1 MKKLGAVFVF
11 IILGNSLWAY
21 PVVIHQ
27 KALLKA
33 LEVCQRDDKA
43 TLTAIFVPF
52 QEDLLRGVSDADLKP
67 FNLLPPTLSPTHGHH
82 PFKHV
87 GFVHEQQCGGDMA
100 QCFLQKAIETFQS
113 DPSKSVYYLGVAA
126 HFVEDAFIPHH
137 SNPSILTIGGHDFDG
152 YIVDGHKTYEDYQL
166 KVFEDINID
175 ETSINFFPKVV
186 DDKNNIHCQA
196 SDAFG
201 WVDFGAHSSYD
212 YYKLVN
218 NPKDQSHYQEVSE
231 ILLSK
236 MIRTLAG
243 FLSFAGN
250 RLVDTTPDQ
259 LRPANTISQQTSS
272 ALTDL
277 IYNAPDIKTARVQMK
292 DNYVHGSLSVGSF
305 SKIEFTD
312 IFTMQDNTIAL
323 FVSLYLDGKH
333 TVNWQVIRPNGA
345 IQPMEQGSNM
355 CSITGDPNN
364 VAYVISTLD
373 WNDACYPYNSTIVGN
388 WQIKVYVDGKFV
400 LKHDFSNN

>member
-11 IILGNSLWAY
+11 IIMGNSLWAY

-137 SNPSILTIGGHDFDG
+137 SNPSILTIGDHDFDG

-186 DDKNNIHCQA
+186 DDKNNIHCQS

-250 RLVDTTPDQ
+250 RLVDTTPDR
-259 LRPANTISQQTSS
+259 LRPADSINQKTSE

-277 IYNAPDIKTARVQMK
+277 IYNTPDIKTARVQMK
-292 DNYVHGSLSVGSF
+292 KEYRLGSGLTINDFQSF
-305 SKIEFTD
+305 EFID
-312 IFTMQDNTIAL
+312 KFNSHDQLIAI
-323 FVSLYLDGKH
+323 FVSLYLDGRHLVKLQII
-333 TVNWQVIRPNGA
+333 NPEGN
-345 IQPMEQGSNM
+345 IQHLKENDEEFYE
-355 CSITGDPNN
+355 TGDPNN
-364 VAYVISTLD
+364 TLFFILLFAKPEIS
-373 WNDACYPYNSTIVGN
+373 GN
-388 WQIKVYVDGKFV
+388 WQIKAYVDGKFV